1 MRLDKYLSETGVARS
16 EAVRAIRGGLVT
28 VDGAVVK
35 TPSVHIDPE
44 TASVTMA
51 GRAVQWRKYTYI
63 LLNKPSGY
71 VSSTESGGR
80 TVMTL
85 LPPEFSKMDMFPAGR
100 LDIDTVGLLLIT
112 NDGPLAHKLLSPAHH
127 VPKTYRFTCDPPV
140 NPDQVKALESGV
152 DIGDVMTKPC
162 RVEMDDPSS
171 GKIIV
176 TEGKYHQI
184 KRMFTAVG
192 SAITYLERITF
203 GPLSLDEGVS
213 RGEWRYLT
221 DEETAAIGGWI
232 KNK

>member
-1 MRLDKYLSETGVARS
+1 MRLDKYLSDTGVARS
-16 EAVRAIRGGLVT
+16 EAVRAVRGGLVT
-28 VDGAVVK
+28 VNGSVVK
-35 TPSVHIDPE
+35 NPSVHIDPD
-44 TASVTMA
+44 TAAVTMA
-51 GRAVQWRKYTYI
+51 GRAVQWKKYTYVM
-63 LLNKPSGY
+63 LNKPAGY

-85 LPPEFSKMDMFPAGR
+85 LPPEFLKMGMFPAGR

-127 VPKTYRFTCDPPV
+127 VPKTYRFTCDPTI
-140 NPDQVKALESGV
+140 NADQAARLMNGV

-162 RVEMDDPSS
+162 ELETDGAS
-171 GKIIV
+171 GTITV

-192 SAITYLERITF
+192 SEITFLERVTF
-203 GPLSLDEGVS
+203 GPLTLDEGLN

-221 DEETAAIGGWI
+221 DDETAAIGGWI
-232 KNK
+232 KK